1 MTVSMTW
8 AQSSREYRPTVS
20 ILGDSY
26 STFENYL
33 SCDSN
38 AVWYFNGKHENTD
51 VTTVEQTWWH
61 QLITQKEW
69 RLDKNNSF
77 SGSTVCFTGYNREDY
92 SNRSFVNRLKFLGCP
107 DIILVFGATNDC
119 WAHSPIGEYKYAEW
133 TNKELYS
140 FRPAMACMLDGLK
153 KHYPNVD
160 IYFILNSELS
170 DEINTSVHTIC
181 KHYDIPV
188 IVLHDIEKING
199 HPSIKGMKAI
209 AEQIGDKLK
218 VEN

>member
-1 MTVSMTW
+1 MKRLIIFAISVMTVSITW
-8 AQSSREYRPTVS
+8 AQSSREYRPAVS

-61 QLITQKEW
+61 QLITQKGW

-92 SNRSFVNRLKFLGCP
+92 SNRSFVNRLKYLGCP

-119 WAHSPIGEYKYAEW
+119 WAHSPIGEYK
-133 TNKELYS
+133 
-140 FRPAMACMLDGLK
+140 
-153 KHYPNVD
+153 
-160 IYFILNSELS
+160 
-170 DEINTSVHTIC
+170 
-181 KHYDIPV
+181 
-188 IVLHDIEKING
+188 
-199 HPSIKGMKAI
+199 
-209 AEQIGDKLK
+209 
-218 VEN
+218 